1 MAFTLRVTQVGTE
14 AEEFTFDTGEA
25 RLGRTADNDVVI
37 KDPSSSRSHARVYEE
52 EGRFFVE
59 DMKSANGTK
68 LNAKTVKAPLELKSG
83 DRITIGDVT
92 LEFVTADS
100 NDTVLGAPS
109 STVDD
114 AASEPEE
121 DPNATMLKPP
131 SKPAAAVIARAKKPP
146 PRRVTPPP
154 EEAEPP
160 ADEPEEEPAEEPAAE
175 EPAEEEE
182 EVGESTKNF
191 AVPPP
196 KALQKRPA
204 ALPARPSRALAT
216 TASKDEP
223 AALSA
228 AERARNR
235 RELQKSTSGKAML
248 LWSDLPLPGKIAV
261 GVLGGGAAIAM
272 LVLLV
277 IAVIPKR
284 VDKKVEQLT
293 LSPNGE
299 PIPESYG
306 AGDDVD
312 FERPDMKSFTFSF
325 QSPTKIVGVLHY
337 QARDCTK
344 EEVSIELNGA
354 PLGHVPPDT
363 VEVAQRQ
370 LEVVLPSTQL
380 KLNDDNEIVFDNVN
394 NPPGE
399 DTWRIWNVWV
409 EVFPIPEMS
418 AEEAGRRAKEDLE
431 RAAKMYELRAVGA
444 MNLFRSWKQYRDAWL
459 LLEATPNRP
468 PELLEIARSRMREIR
483 PELDRKCSGMLVD
496 YQKEINQK
504 YPNMANARQVLQNI
518 PAHFEKEHPCYGM
531 SRGLLRSLEDLSG
544 AE

>member
-14 AEEFTFDTGEA
+14 AEEFTFDTAEA

-52 EGRFFVE
+52 EGRYFVE
-59 DMKSANGTK
+59 DLKSANGTR
-68 LNAKTVKAPLELKSG
+68 LNAKAVKAPLELKSG

-92 LEFVTADS
+92 LEFITAES

-114 AASEPEE
+114 SASEPEE

-131 SKPAAAVIARAKKPP
+131 SKPAAAVIARAKRPP
-146 PRRVTPPP
+146 VRRPTPPP
-154 EEAEPP
+154 EEEEEEAPP
-160 ADEPEEEPAEEPAAE
+160 AEEPEEPAAE
-175 EPAEEEE
+175 APADDDE

-196 KALQKRPA
+196 KALQKKPA

-216 TASKDEP
+216 ASARDEP
-223 AALSA
+223 SSLSA
-228 AERARNR
+228 ADRARNR
-235 RELQKSTSGKAML
+235 RELQRSTSGKAML
-248 LWSDLPLPGKIAV
+248 LWSDLPLPGKIVV

-272 LVLLV
+272 VALLV
-277 IAVIPKR
+277 MAVIPKR
-284 VDKKVEQLT
+284 VEKKVEQMT
-293 LSPNGE
+293 LSPNGD

-370 LEVVLPSTQL
+370 LEIVLPSARL
-380 KLNDDNEIVFDNVN
+380 VLDKDNEIVFDNVN
-394 NPPGE
+394 NPPAE

-409 EVFPIPEMS
+409 EVFPIPDMS